1 MTQYKYKCQIPIDNR
16 ERFFLEYYTVR
27 NREEL
32 MQCFRR
38 MEDCLSKELYV
49 HDISFEKD
57 EAVSSSMIS
66 FKWGDIDE
74 LVLFMSEI
82 SMTHSIMFTKGNC
95 IYVTESKDMQTNIDS
110 EVIDIVVGIMRRKLK
125 NGSI

>member
-1 MTQYKYKCQIPIDNR
+1 MTQYKYKYQIPIDNR

-38 MEDCLSKELYV
+38 MEVCLSKELYV